1 MPRFLLLLLLTAAVA
16 LAACSDDAPDPL
28 AEGAPPPSIRVTDET
43 RLVRLDDAQA
53 TELAV
58 QTVRVAESTEPVV
71 LTMPGTVTPSPEAY
85 AVVSAPIG
93 GRVVRIG
100 AHEGEAVRAGQTV
113 ALIESL
119 ELASLVGDYL
129 EARAEADFQRQQ
141 VERYEPLVEKRIT
154 ARSVLDKARA
164 DLQRADALVQ
174 ATRARLSAAGVT
186 IAALDRYAR
195 DGGRAVVAVTA
206 PRSGFIQ
213 DHRID
218 LGQSVASYDELATIV
233 SSAEV
238 LVRGFVSP
246 DEVARIRP
254 GDAVTI
260 RAPNDAGRAVAAR
273 VTSVQPAT
281 DAERRAVA
289 VNVRVATPNRE
300 LVPGQSVEL
309 DIATVATAS
318 AVLVPMTAV
327 VYEGDDATVFVRR
340 DDRTFERRALTL
352 GRVGEAFVVAT
363 DGIEAGEEV
372 AVSQV
377 FSLKALG
384 RYAQYGEE

>member
-1 MPRFLLLLLLTAAVA
+1 MSRSLLLLTSLALG
-16 LAACSDDAPDPL
+16 LAACGGEPPDPVATDAP
-28 AEGAPPPSIRVTDET
+28 PPPSIRADEPT
-43 RLVRLDDAQA
+43 RLVHLDDAQV

-58 QTVRVAESTEPVV
+58 ETVRVAESTEPVV
-71 LTMPGTVTPSPEAY
+71 LTVPGTVAPSPEAY

-93 GRVVRIG
+93 GRVVQIN
-100 AHEGEAVRAGQTV
+100 AHEGESVRAGQSI

-141 VERYEPLVEKRIT
+141 VERYRPLVEKRIT
-154 ARSVLDKARA
+154 ARSVLDKAEA
-164 DLQRADALVQ
+164 DLRRAEALVQ
-174 ATRARLSAAGVT
+174 AARARLAAAGVSD
-186 IAALDRYAR
+186 AMLDRTAA
-195 DGGRAVVAVTA
+195 DGRAVVAVTA
-206 PRSGFIQ
+206 PRTGTIQ
-213 DHRID
+213 EHRID
-218 LGQSVASYDELATIV
+218 LGQAVNAYDELATIV
-233 SSAEV
+233 NSAEV

-246 DEVARIRP
+246 DAAPRIRP

-260 RAPNDAGRAVAAR
+260 RSPNDPEQTLDAR
-273 VTSVQPAT
+273 VTSVQPASD
-281 DAERRAVA
+281 DAHRAVA

-309 DIATVATAS
+309 EVATA
-318 AVLVPMTAV
+318 ATAPTVLVPMEAI

-340 DDRTFERRALTL
+340 DDRTFERRAVTL
-352 GRVGEAFVVAT
+352 GRIGADEVVVT
-363 DGIEAGEEV
+363 DGLNAGEEI

>member
-1 MPRFLLLLLLTAAVA
+1 MPRLFFLVSSLALG
-16 LAACSDDAPDPL
+16 LAACGGEPPDLVATDAP
-28 AEGAPPPSIRVTDET
+28 PPPSIRADAPT
-43 RLVRLDDAQA
+43 RLVHLDDAQV

-58 QTVRVAESTEPVV
+58 QTVRVAESAEPVV
-71 LTMPGTVTPSPEAY
+71 LTVPGTVTPSPEAY

-93 GRVVRIG
+93 GRIVRIG

-141 VERYEPLVEKRIT
+141 VERYGPLVEKRIT
-154 ARSVLDKARA
+154 ARSVLDKAEA
-164 DLQRADALVQ
+164 DLRRAEALVQ
-174 ATRARLSAAGVT
+174 AARARLAAAGVSD
-186 IAALDRYAR
+186 AALDRYAR

-218 LGQSVASYDELATIV
+218 LGQSVAAYDELATIV

-246 DEVARIRP
+246 DDAARVRP

-260 RAPNDAGRAVAAR
+260 RPPNDAGRVVAAR

-309 DIATVATAS
+309 GIATAATAS
-318 AVLVPMTAV
+318 AVLAPMEAI
-327 VYEGDDATVFVRR
+327 VYEGDAATVFVRQ
-340 DDRTFERRALTL
+340 DDRTFERRAVTL
-352 GRVGEAFVVAT
+352 GRVGAETVVVT
-363 DGIEAGEEV
+363 DGLEAGEEI

-384 RYAQYGEE
+384 RYAQYGDE

>member
-1 MPRFLLLLLLTAAVA
+1 MSPRLLLITSLALG
-16 LAACSDDAPDPL
+16 LAACGGEPPDPVATDAP
-28 AEGAPPPSIRVTDET
+28 PPPSIRAEEPT
-43 RLVRLDDAQA
+43 RLVHLDDAQV

-58 QTVRVAESTEPVV
+58 QTVRVAERTEPVV
-71 LTMPGTVTPSPEAY
+71 LTVPGTVEPSPEAY

-93 GRVVRIG
+93 GRIVRIF
-100 AHEGEAVRAGQTV
+100 AHEGEAVRAGQSL

-119 ELASLVGDYL
+119 DLAALVGDYL

-141 VERYEPLVEKRIT
+141 VARYGPLVEKRIT

-174 ATRARLSAAGVT
+174 AARARLSAAGVSD
-186 IAALDRYAR
+186 AALAR
-195 DGGRAVVAVTA
+195 TAADGRAVVAVAA
-206 PRSGFIQ
+206 PRTGTIQ
-213 DHRID
+213 EHRID
-218 LGQSVASYDELATIV
+218 LGQSVSAYDELATIV
-233 SSAEV
+233 NSAEV
-238 LVRGFVSP
+238 LVRGFASP
-246 DEVARIRP
+246 DAAQRIRP

-260 RAPNDAGRAVAAR
+260 RPPNDPDQTIAAR
-273 VTSVQPAT
+273 VTSVQPAS
-281 DAERRAVA
+281 DAAHRAVA
-289 VNVRVATPNRE
+289 VNVRVPTPNRE

-309 DIATVATAS
+309 DVATA
-318 AVLVPMTAV
+318 ATAPTVLVPMAAI

-340 DDRTFERRALTL
+340 DDRTFERRAITL
-352 GRVGEAFVVAT
+352 GRTGAEDVVVTAGL
-363 DGIEAGEEV
+363 DAGEEI

>member
-1 MPRFLLLLLLTAAVA
+1 MPRLLPLFLTAALA
-16 LAACSDDAPDPL
+16 LAACGDDAPDPFA
-28 AEGAPPPSIRVTDET
+28 AEAPPPPSIRVADET

-53 TELAV
+53 AELAV
-58 QTVRVAESTEPVV
+58 QTVRVAESADPVV
-71 LTMPGTVTPSPEAY
+71 LTVPGTVEPSPEAY

-93 GRVVRIG
+93 GRVVRID

-113 ALIESL
+113 AFIESL

-141 VERYEPLVEKRIT
+141 VERYEPLVAKRIT

-174 ATRARLSAAGVT
+174 AAKARLSAAGVSDT
-186 IAALDRYAR
+186 ALDRYAR

-206 PRSGFIQ
+206 PRSGFVQ

-218 LGQSVASYDELATIV
+218 LGQSVAAYDELATIV

-246 DEVARIRP
+246 DEAARVRP

-260 RAPNDAGRAVAAR
+260 RPPNDPARAVAAR

-289 VNVRVATPNRE
+289 VNVRVATPARE

-309 DIATVATAS
+309 DIATAATAS
-318 AVLVPMTAV
+318 AVLVPTAAV
-327 VYEGDDATVFVRR
+327 VYEGDAATVFVRR
-340 DDRTFERRALTL
+340 DDRTFERRAFTL
-352 GRVGEAFVVAT
+352 GRVGESFVVAI
-363 DGIEAGEEV
+363 DGVKAGEEV

>member
-1 MPRFLLLLLLTAAVA
+1 MPRLLPLFLTAALA
-16 LAACSDDAPDPL
+16 LAACGDDAPDPVA
-28 AEGAPPPSIRVTDET
+28 AEAPPPPSIRVADET

-53 TELAV
+53 AELAV
-58 QTVRVAESTEPVV
+58 QTVRVAESAEPVV
-71 LTMPGTVTPSPEAY
+71 LTVPGTVEPSPEAY

-174 ATRARLSAAGVT
+174 AAKARLSAAGVSD
-186 IAALDRYAR
+186 AALDRYAR

-206 PRSGFIQ
+206 PRSGFVQ
-213 DHRID
+213 EHRID
-218 LGQSVASYDELATIV
+218 LGQSVAAYDELATIV

-246 DEVARIRP
+246 DEAARVRP

-260 RAPNDAGRAVAAR
+260 RPPNDPARAVAAR

-289 VNVRVATPNRE
+289 VNVRVATPARE

-309 DIATVATAS
+309 DIATAATAS
-318 AVLVPMTAV
+318 AVLVPMAAV
-327 VYEGDDATVFVRR
+327 VYEGDAATVFVRR
-340 DDRTFERRALTL
+340 DDRTFERRAFTL
-352 GRVGEAFVVAT
+352 GRVGESFVVAT
-363 DGIEAGEEV
+363 GGIEAGEEV